1 MTGQTEK
8 TTSVPEA
15 CQDLVRHN
23 RSHAVRSSADSDD
36 IAQDA
41 CVRALEAEMRGSIR
55 EPGRYLLRITR
66 NLFID
71 RTRRRKRERDIFDDK
86 YDGDTLVGDMA
97 APERILAGKQALG
110 VALTA
115 IESLPP
121 RCQEAFRLHRFDGLS
136 YAAVARKMNISVSM
150 VEKHISEAMRKIGH
164 AVRGGDLT

>member
-8 TTSVPEA
+8 TTSVPDA

-23 RSHAVRSSADSDD
+23 LSHVTQRSADSDD

-41 CVRALEAEMRGSIR
+41 CVRALEAETRGSIR

-71 RTRRRKRERDIFDDK
+71 RTRRRKRERDLFDDQ
-86 YDGDTLVGDMA
+86 YDGDTLAGDMA
-97 APERILAGKQALG
+97 DPERILAGKQALG

-115 IESLPP
+115 IDALPP
-121 RCQEAFRLHRFDGLS
+121 RCREAFRLHRFEGLS
-136 YAAVARKMNISVSM
+136 YTAVARKMGISVSM

-164 AVRGGDLT
+164 AVRGGDPT